1 MKVNNRRRVK
11 MSKRT
16 GAIIALSVALVLT
29 VLVGFLGLN
38 GTWLD
43 NRGLY
48 RLLPWLPN
56 TDAAKWPQS
65 IALGLDLQGGVYVEY
80 EASMSDE
87 LKDGNYDF
95 QTLLNNTMSIIGERL
110 TDKGYPEATVSQL
123 GSSGIRV
130 EIPNVTD
137 PAAVLDLIGSPAK
150 LEFLDPDGNVF
161 MEGRHLK
168 TATRTIDEN
177 SKPAISFELTSE
189 GAELFGDMT
198 AQNIGKSIS
207 INLDGQQLM
216 SANVKTAIYGGQVL
230 VTGSFTEDYAE
241 NVALQ
246 LQSGALPLDL
256 RQDKLDTIS
265 ATLGID
271 ALSTSV
277 KAAIIGILLVMLLMI
292 IRYRLS
298 GVVADWALCI
308 YIILLFLFLAIVPG
322 IQLTLPGIAGIIL
335 GIGMAVDANVVIF
348 ERVKEEVRAG
358 RPMVHAVRVG
368 FKNAM
373 SAVLDANV
381 TTIIAAVVL
390 LAFGTGSVQG
400 FATTLLLGVLVSML
414 SAILV
419 TRFLLTRMTRIFS
432 KPSLYVA
439 GLNKLAADTAATN
452 GEAK

>member
-16 GAIIALSVALVLT
+16 SAIIVLCVALVLT
-29 VLVGFLGLN
+29 LTVGYLGLN

-43 NRGLY
+43 SRGLY
-48 RLLPWLPN
+48 KLLPWLPTSDVDN
-56 TDAAKWPQS
+56 WPQS
-65 IALGLDLQGGVYVEY
+65 IALGLDLKGGVYVEY

-87 LKDGNYDF
+87 MRAEGYDF
-95 QTLLNNTMSIIGERL
+95 GTLLDSTMSIIANRL
-110 TDKGYPEATVSQL
+110 TEKGYPEATVSQL
-123 GSSGIRV
+123 GQTGIRV
-130 EIPNVTD
+130 EIPDVTD

-161 MEGRHLK
+161 MEGRHLQS
-168 TATRTIDEN
+168 ATPITDTET
-177 SKPAISFELTSE
+177 ISFRLTSE
-189 GAELFGDMT
+189 GAEIFGDMT
-198 AQNIGKSIS
+198 AQSIGKTIT
-207 INLDGQQLM
+207 IQLDGEVLM
-216 SANVKTAIYGGQVL
+216 SPTVNEAIYGGDVM
-230 VTGSFTEDYAE
+230 VTGSFTEEQTQDIC
-241 NVALQ
+241 LK

-271 ALSTSV
+271 ALSTSIT
-277 KAAIIGILLVMLLMI
+277 AAIIGILIVMLIMLV
-292 IRYRLS
+292 RYRMCGL
-298 GVVADWALCI
+298 VADWALCV
-308 YIILLFLFLAIVPG
+308 YIILLFLFIAVVPG

-348 ERVKEEVRAG
+348 ERVMEEVRLG
-358 RPMVHAVRVG
+358 RPMIHAVRIG

-390 LAFGTGSVQG
+390 LFYGTGSVQG
-400 FATTLLLGVLVSML
+400 FATTLLLGVITSMIT
-414 SAILV
+414 AIVV
-419 TRFLLTRMTRIFS
+419 TRFLLTRFVRVFHEPRLFVAV
-432 KPSLYVA
+432 KP
-439 GLNKLAADTAATN
+439 AADAAVE

>member
-1 MKVNNRRRVK
+1 MKVNKRAHKK

-16 GAIIALSVALVLT
+16 GAIIGLCVALVLT
-29 VLVGFLGLN
+29 LCAGYLGLN

-48 RLLPWLPN
+48 KLLPWLP
-56 TDAAKWPQS
+56 TTHVEKWPDT
-65 IALGLDLQGGVYVEY
+65 IALGLDLKGGVFVEY
-80 EASMSDE
+80 EATMSDE
-87 LKDGNYDF
+87 LKAEGHNFD
-95 QTLLNNTMSIIGERL
+95 TLLESTISIIGKRL
-110 TDKGYPEATVSQL
+110 TEKGYPEATVSKL
-123 GSSGIRV
+123 GGSGIRV
-130 EIPNVTD
+130 EIPDVTD

-161 MEGRHLK
+161 MEGRHLEAAYP
-168 TATRTIDEN
+168 TLDDSR
-177 SKPAISFELTSE
+177 KPAITFKLNAE
-189 GAELFGDMT
+189 GSQLFGDMT
-198 AQNIGKSIS
+198 AKNIGRTIT
-207 INLDGQQLM
+207 IQLDGETLM
-216 SANVKTAIYGGQVL
+216 APTVNDAIYGGSVL
-230 VTGSFTEDYAE
+230 VTGSFSEDQAQ
-241 NVALQ
+241 NIALS

-277 KAAIIGILLVMLLMI
+277 FAAIIGILLVMALML
-292 IRYRLS
+292 IRYRMC
-298 GVVADWALCI
+298 GVVADWALTI
-308 YIILLFLFLAIVPG
+308 YIILLFLFLAVVPG

-348 ERVKEEVRAG
+348 ERVKEEVKAG

-373 SAVLDANV
+373 SAVVDSNI

-390 LAFGTGSVQG
+390 LFFGTGSVQG
-400 FATTLLLGVLVSML
+400 FATTLLLGVITSMIT
-414 SAILV
+414 AILI
-419 TRFLLTRMTRIFS
+419 TRFLLTRFVRIWQ
-432 KPSLYVA
+432 KPALYVA
-439 GLNKLAADTAATN
+439 GAGKLPAVDTVN